1 MSNVTVRHFEFTPDA
16 EERLQRLMDKMCV
29 NSAGYVIHAALTLL
43 EWAQGEMESGRKV
56 GSLNIKETEVNDPD
70 RQWYIPSRP

>member
-1 MSNVTVRHFEFTPDA
+1 
-16 EERLQRLMDKMCV
+16 MDKMCV